1 MSAHPQPLTS
11 LAVPSP
17 LPPPSASPTPA
28 DLSWAERF
36 RRSLPKREELAQHR
50 WLAPLADR
58 ILDRKLWTA
67 QNESVAR
74 GVAIGTFWAF
84 VIPFAQ
90 IIFASAHCVWW
101 RANIPVAAAITFVTN
116 PFTVGFWLYLA
127 YKVGGLFLDAPPPV
141 KLADGGGVLQWL
153 SSIGWPAVLGMGIFA
168 VGGALGGYLLVKLGW
183 RVNLWRKLQ
192 KRRSRKA

>member
-1 MSAHPQPLTS
+1 M
-11 LAVPSP
+11 SP
-17 LPPPSASPTPA
+17 LPPPPSRVEP
-28 DLSWAERF
+28 SWAQRF
-36 RRSLPKREELAQHR
+36 RQSLPKREELAQHR

-101 RANIPVAAAITFVTN
+101 HANIPVAAAITFVTN

-127 YKVGGLFLDAPPPV
+127 YKVGSFFVQAPPPV
-141 KLADGGGVLQWL
+141 KLADGGGMLQWL

-168 VGGALGGYLLVKLGW
+168 VGGSLAGYLIVKLGW
-183 RVNLWRKLQ
+183 RLHVWHKLL
-192 KRRSRKA
+192 KRRHSQS